1 MNKTFQVF
9 SLIPQ
14 KIGFASDYKY
24 LQAGNTAA
32 FISVGIATLR
42 RRSND
47 LIREGRVTIHKK
59 NQNLR

>member
-47 LIREGRVTIHKK
+47 LIKRREGNNT
-59 NQNLR
+59 